1 MTVVVLL
8 LPSIAT
14 LMFISS
20 AVFDRL
26 ISEFACVIASSST
39 GTVQEMGRP
48 IVGPGTV
55 TNVLKLPE
63 MLASGELE
71 IPSFPVRL

>member
-1 MTVVVLL
+1 MTVVVTINRHAHVHQQCCVRPTGELAL
-8 LPSIAT
+8 
-14 LMFISS
+14 
-20 AVFDRL
+20 
-26 ISEFACVIASSST
+26 VIASSSAS
-39 GTVQEMGRP
+39 TVQGMGRP